1 MPLVS
6 IDVESIYKNKQGKRV
21 SLPPRMAH
29 CTPDMKAAIRAV
41 STELTNRGGHLF
53 LSDLF
58 RSYEMQLQSHL
69 DFVNKKKSAF
79 SPPPGGSMHE
89 AGRALDLDLESLE
102 ISLADFWPIA
112 KANGLFPIVS
122 RPDSTLKE
130 SWHFDCRGSHDRVY
144 RYYDAGKGTNMK
156 PYQAMS
162 ASAILS
168 VEIKV
173 DRFGPNQQAA
183 AIQSALIRLGQELG
197 NIDGSLGR
205 SLRMHL
211 RMSVFRLPIHARC
224 CKSCN
229 TCSTRS
235 FQKRPGSET
244 STMWKFPNTSTSRQA
259 KGTSTKT
266 PLLQESLLDR
276 VSTVTR

>member
-6 IDVESIYKNKQGKRV
+6 IDVESIYKSNGKRV
-21 SLPPRMAH
+21 SLPARMAH
-29 CTPDMKAAIRAV
+29 CTPDMKAAIRGV
-41 STELTNRGGHLF
+41 SDELKNREGHLY

-69 DFVNKKKSAF
+69 DFVNGKKSAF

-89 AGRALDLDLESLE
+89 AGRALDLDLGALN
-102 ISLADFWPIA
+102 ISLAEFWPIA

-122 RPDSTLKE
+122 EPNSKLKE

-144 RYYDAGKGTNMK
+144 QYYAADKGSNMK

-168 VEIKV
+168 VGIKV
-173 DRFGPNQQAA
+173 DRFGPNQEAA

-197 NIDGSLGR
+197 NLDGSLGQ
-205 SLRMHL
+205 
-211 RMSVFRLPIHARC
+211 
-224 CKSCN
+224 KSKTALAN
-229 TCSTRS
+229 VGVAFSD
-235 FQKRPGSET
+235 PH
-244 STMWKFPNTSTSRQA
+244 TMLQTLQQMLDEQFPEEA
-259 KGTSTKT
+259 GLGEFHDAAV
-266 PLLQESLLDR
+266 PEH
-276 VSTVTR
+276 VHV

>member
-41 STELTNRGGHLF
+41 STELTDRGGHLF

-89 AGRALDLDLESLE
+89 AGRALDLDLDALG

-112 KANGLFPIVS
+112 KKHGLFPIVGS
-122 RPDSTLKE
+122 PNPKLKE

-144 RYYDAGKGTNMK
+144 RYYDANKGNNMK

-168 VEIKV
+168 VDIKV

-183 AIQSALIRLGQELG
+183 AIQSALIRLGQDLG
-197 NIDGSLGR
+197 NIDGSLGT
-205 SLRMHL
+205 
-211 RMSVFRLPIHARC
+211 
-224 CKSCN
+224 KSKN
-229 TCSTRS
+229 ALQNVGVS
-235 FQKRPGSET
+235 FTDPR
-244 STMWKFPNTSTSRQA
+244 TM
-259 KGTSTKT
+259 
-266 PLLQESLLDR
+266 LQELQHLLDAQFPEEAGLAEFDD
-276 VSTVTR
+276 VEVPDHVHL

>member
-6 IDVESIYKNKQGKRV
+6 IDVESIYKDKHGNRL
-21 SLPPRMAH
+21 SLPQRMAH
-29 CTPDMKAAIRAV
+29 CTPDMKAAIRRV
-41 STELTNRGGHLF
+41 SEELKKRGGNLY

-58 RSYEMQLQSHL
+58 RSYDMQLQSHL

-89 AGRALDLDLESLE
+89 AGRALDLDLDALD

-112 KANGLFPIVS
+112 KENGLFPIVS

-156 PYQAMS
+156 AYQAMA
-162 ASAILS
+162 ASGILS
-168 VEIKV
+168 VGVKV

-197 NIDGSLGR
+197 NIDGALGT
-205 SLRMHL
+205 
-211 RMSVFRLPIHARC
+211 
-224 CKSCN
+224 KSKTALEN
-229 TCSTRS
+229 VGVPFSD
-235 FQKRPGSET
+235 PG
-244 STMWKFPNTSTSRQA
+244 TM
-259 KGTSTKT
+259 
-266 PLLQESLLDR
+266 LQGLQHLLDAQFPEEAGLGDFHD
-276 VSTVTR
+276 VEVPAHVHV

>member
-6 IDVESIYKNKQGKRV
+6 IDVESIYKNKQGKLV

-29 CTPDMKAAIRAV
+29 CTPDMKAAIQAV
-41 STELTNRGGHLF
+41 STELINKGGHLR

-89 AGRALDLDLESLE
+89 AGRALDLDLDALG

-112 KANGLFPIVS
+112 REHGLFPIVGS
-122 RPDSTLKE
+122 PNPKLKE
-130 SWHFDCRGSHDRVY
+130 SWHFDCRGSHDLVY
-144 RYYDAGKGTNMK
+144 RYYDAKKGTNMK
-156 PYQAMS
+156 PYEAMS

-168 VEIKV
+168 VDIKV

-197 NIDGSLGR
+197 NIDGSLGT
-205 SLRMHL
+205 
-211 RMSVFRLPIHARC
+211 
-224 CKSCN
+224 KSKN
-229 TCSTRS
+229 ALQNVGVS
-235 FQKRPGSET
+235 FTDPR
-244 STMWKFPNTSTSRQA
+244 TM
-259 KGTSTKT
+259 
-266 PLLQESLLDR
+266 LQELQHLLDAQFPDEAGLGEFDD
-276 VSTVTR
+276 VAVPDHVNL